1 MNHPNSGFVRGTNE
15 LPIECWGMPRLM
27 KRFKLREDGECMQSC
42 RRAVSRSV
50 LREQPRTICFD
61 WRGILAACV
70 EEDQEGSF
78 FFLEDGCATR
88 VGCLSWTHV
97 VVQARM
103 YCPAEPLKGAMC

>member
-78 FFLEDGCATR
+78 FFFGGWLCYTCR
-88 VGCLSWTHV
+88 LSIVDSCGGSGTHV
-97 VVQARM
+97 
-103 YCPAEPLKGAMC
+103 LSS